1 MALNNPAY
9 SRNEAFSDKPQ
20 GSAQVSAAQLEQ
32 MYNQPPAYD
41 PQAPVNERMTI
52 DDTLMKSFAAFGL
65 LLVGAIA
72 GWMTVDSMPYLWI
85 GAALVGFVLAMV
97 NIFKREPSP
106 VLILAYALAQ
116 GVFLGGISAYYEAAY
131 PGIVVQ
137 AAVATL
143 CVVGVTL
150 ALFASGKI
158 RASAKATKVFM
169 IAMISYL
176 VFSLVN
182 LGIMIFGG
190 ADGNPWGLRG
200 SVEIAGI
207 PLGVILGVLVVI
219 MGAYSLVLDFD
230 FIQRGVRNGAPRK
243 YGWTGAFGIMVTV
256 VWLYLEILRMIAIA
270 RD

>member
-1 MALNNPAY
+1 MSPLRGDEQIMALNNPAY

-41 PQAPVNERMTI
+41 PQAPVIERMTI
-52 DDTLMKSFAAFGL
+52 DDTLMKSFAAFAL
-65 LLVGAIA
+65 LLVGAVV
-72 GWMTVDSMPYLWI
+72 GWTTVDSMPSLWI

-106 VLILAYALAQ
+106 VLILAYALVQ

-137 AAVATL
+137 ASVATL

-190 ADGNPWGLRG
+190 ANASCIAVVDSSTIPRIAASASSG
-200 SVEIAGI
+200 S
-207 PLGVILGVLVVI
+207 
-219 MGAYSLVLDFD
+219 
-230 FIQRGVRNGAPRK
+230 PRWMAAATSPCNRTAS
-243 YGWTGAFGIMVTV
+243 GSA
-256 VWLYLEILRMIAIA
+256 
-270 RD
+270 

>member
-32 MYNQPPAYD
+32 MYNQPAAYD
-41 PQAPVNERMTI
+41 PQAPVNDRMTI

-65 LLVGAIA
+65 LLVGAIV

-137 AAVATL
+137 ASVATL
-143 CVVGVTL
+143 VRGRRDAGAVRQRQDPRVGQGHQGLHDRDDLLPGVL
-150 ALFASGKI
+150 AGQ
-158 RASAKATKVFM
+158 
-169 IAMISYL
+169 
-176 VFSLVN
+176 
-182 LGIMIFGG
+182 
-190 ADGNPWGLRG
+190 PRG
-200 SVEIAGI
+200 S
-207 PLGVILGVLVVI
+207 
-219 MGAYSLVLDFD
+219 
-230 FIQRGVRNGAPRK
+230 
-243 YGWTGAFGIMVTV
+243 
-256 VWLYLEILRMIAIA
+256 
-270 RD
+270 